1 MAFGNMMNG
10 MGGIGQQAADL
21 RDSNT
26 PQQLQQ
32 SYQKSA
38 QEGKPDIATL
48 LALNDITQQVKA
60 KEAEM
65 RLAMQPK
72 EPGTVLEQRAAEL
85 KNMAVGQN
93 TTEKAEQV
101 GGIAQ
106 LQQQKQQQNMQRMAQ
121 GTQGPPQG
129 IQTAPQGPQMAPQG
143 PPQGA
148 TQMAASGGIIM
159 QGAPNMQRMAGG
171 GIIGFASRG
180 EVKAA
185 DMAQFEDDFGP
196 YTDPI
201 ITQEMVDAYRKRLA
215 RTNSRAAVSASDDE
229 LRARLVDNPKLAKP
243 FSFPISIRKADDR
256 YSPEEKRQKQYQEAA
271 GADYDRMQVERLM
284 NSPPTE
290 VQQPLPVSAG
300 FPSAVT
306 TGGPLMPMR
315 NLPPIVP
322 PSSAAPNTGEGPRV
336 GVNPNLGGAA
346 LQQVPGTGI
355 GGVNI
360 PTTQGPATGGFT
372 ANDPKIQGLQN
383 ALATEQAD
391 FNKGLLAKQ
400 AAQLNPVDAG
410 IAASTRAEK
419 FIGRDRNATQR
430 AAMLQRRKEANEAA
444 ADLRDANSF
453 ARLTSTAG
461 GVGGLANLGRGAANI
476 RRYDAD
482 QKEKELLGELT
493 AEEKNIASDE
503 ATARGI
509 SKDSLAVQNT
519 TTAANARL
527 DAEVMRTIQ
536 QSMTDQGRKLTADQ
550 QRALEAQKAS
560 MTSADKRALIESNE
574 NIAKYNAKTREI
586 IQNSVNAVTMASARL
601 TAQANATQNKNKT
614 IADIV
619 KKMADIQAKR
629 PKQIADLAVAN
640 AVLTGNMDKKAK
652 AAYLA
657 KRIKDLDTQM
667 KLAIKPLEALK
678 ARLESGVT
686 RVSNSGTKKFDAK
699 GKRTN

>member
-1 MAFGNMMNG
+1 MALSNIMSG

-48 LALNDITQQVKA
+48 LALNDIMKQVKE

-65 RLAMQPK
+65 RLAMKPEK
-72 EPGTVLEQRAAEL
+72 PGTVLEQRAAEL
-85 KNMAVGQN
+85 KDMTVGQN
-93 TTEKAEQV
+93 TSEKAEQV

-121 GTQGPPQG
+121 G
-129 IQTAPQGPQMAPQG
+129 APQGAQMAPQMAPQA
-143 PPQGA
+143 PPR
-148 TQMAASGGIIM
+148 MAANGGIIM

-196 YTDPI
+196 VAEEDMPKVV
-201 ITQEMVDAYRKRLA
+201 TQEMINAYRESLPRPIRDRQSDAY
-215 RTNSRAAVSASDDE
+215 
-229 LRARLVDNPKLAKP
+229 
-243 FSFPISIRKADDR
+243 IRKILSTPRRSLGEAISS
-256 YSPEEKRQKQYQEAA
+256 YLPEFDIRSEQLKQKQSRDEGRRYQEDAAA
-271 GADYDRMQVERLM
+271 GFDRMLATHRAGLPTLPANV
-284 NSPPTE
+284 NNFGSPP
-290 VQQPLPVSAG
+290 
-300 FPSAVT
+300 AVT

-336 GVNPNLGGAA
+336 GVNPNLSGAA

-360 PTTQGPATGGFT
+360 PTTPEPATGGLT
-372 ANDPKIQGLQN
+372 ADDTRIRGLQN
-383 ALATEQAD
+383 ALATRQAAS
-391 FNKGLLAKQ
+391 NKGLLAGKTGRVGG
-400 AAQLNPVDAG
+400 A
-410 IAASTRAEK
+410 TRARDKTVSFAEDL
-419 FIGRDRNATQR
+419 IGRDRNATQR
-430 AAMLQRRKEANEAA
+430 AAMLQRLRAGNEAA
-444 ADLRDANSF
+444 AALRDANSF
-453 ARLTSTAG
+453 ANLTSTAE

-482 QKEKELLGELT
+482 QKRKELLGELT
-493 AEEKNIASDE
+493 AEEKNIVSDE

-536 QSMTDQGRKLTADQ
+536 QSMTDQGRDLNAA
-550 QRALEAQKAS
+550 QRLALDAQIAS
-560 MTSADKRALIESNE
+560 MNSVDKRALIESNKS
-574 NIAKYNAKTREI
+574 IAKYNAKTREI

-601 TAQANATQNKNKT
+601 TAQANATQNKTKA

-629 PKQIADLAVAN
+629 PKQIADLAAAN
-640 AVLTGNMDKKAK
+640 AVLTGGMDPKAK

-657 KRIKDLDTQM
+657 ERIKALDTQM
-667 KLAIKPLEALK
+667 KLAIKPLEVLK

-686 RVSNSGTKKFDAK
+686 LTKKSDAK
-699 GKRTN
+699 GKQTN